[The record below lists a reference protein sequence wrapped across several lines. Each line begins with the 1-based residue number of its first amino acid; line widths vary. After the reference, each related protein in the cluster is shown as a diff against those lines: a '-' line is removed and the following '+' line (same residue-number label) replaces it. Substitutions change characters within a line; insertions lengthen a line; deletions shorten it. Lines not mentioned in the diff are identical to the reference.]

1 MNDAKVTRLETRH
14 VTPAGAATRA
24 HPGRGAHVP
33 EPSVKPATPPPLPR
47 TPPATAA
54 RQQSPGQPHKPGDN
68 ALQAAAAVALLK
80 LQSDMREARTPAE
93 LAYFVVNE
101 PRQILRAQQ
110 IVFLERGSS
119 KAFAVRA
126 VSSVTHVDRSS
137 PLVLWFEGL
146 VKGLA
151 RRKTIGEAHEVEL
164 SSDKV
169 GNGYP
174 LRHML
179 WVPWLDRTGEAF
191 AGMLLARTTPWP
203 PADIALVRHVAGA
216 FSHAWSAL
224 SSKPWR
230 AAGMGLASRR
240 TWALAVATAAA
251 VMAVPVSMTALA
263 PVEVV
268 PRDPIIVTSGVEGVV
283 RNVLVEPNASVQKGQ
298 VVVSLADT
306 VLKNRL
312 EIAEREVGV
321 AETKYKKAA
330 QLAFVDVR
338 GRHELAEAQAEL
350 ALKMSERDYARDLLE
365 RAEIKA
371 ERDGMAFFGD
381 RKDLIGRPVAVGE
394 KLMEIASPADVAFQ
408 VDLGVADAIVLH
420 ERARVRVYLDSD
432 PLNPIE
438 ARLVRAGYQA
448 RVRENQQLAFRL
460 VAEADPTH
468 AAAARLGVRGTAQ
481 VYSDSVPLGFYLFRR
496 PIAAA
501 RQWLGL

>member
-1 MNDAKVTRLETRH
+1 MNDGGATRLK
-14 VTPAGAATRA
+14 TPHIAQARAAMRG
-24 HPGRGAHVP
+24 HPGHGTTPSRP
-33 EPSVKPATPPPLPR
+33 EAAPRRASPPPLPQ
-47 TPPATAA
+47 TPPP
-54 RQQSPGQPHKPGDN
+54 RNPSQPHKPGDN
-68 ALQAAAAVALLK
+68 PLQAAAAVALLK

-93 LAYFVVNE
+93 LAYFVANE

-110 IVFLERGSS
+110 IVLLERGGS

-146 VKGLA
+146 LKGLV
-151 RRKTIGEAHEVEL
+151 RQKGIGEAREIQL
-164 SSDKV
+164 PADKV
-169 GNGYP
+169 ADGYP
-174 LRHML
+174 LRHIL
-179 WVPWLDRTGEAF
+179 WVPWLDRSGEVH
-191 AGMLLARTTPWP
+191 AGMLLARTIPWP
-203 PADIALVRHVAGA
+203 AADIALARHVAAA

-224 SSKPWR
+224 SSKSWR
-230 AAGMGLASRR
+230 AAHMGLASRR
-240 TWALAVATAAA
+240 TWVLAAA
-251 VMAVPVSMTALA
+251 TVAALMTVPVSMTALA

-283 RNVLVEPNASVQKGQ
+283 KHVLVEPNESVKKDQ
-298 VVVSLADT
+298 VLVSLADT
-306 VLKNRL
+306 ILKNRL

-338 GRHELAEAQAEL
+338 GRHELAVAQAEL
-350 ALKMSERDYARDLLE
+350 GLKMSERDYARDLLD

-394 KLMEIASPADVAFQ
+394 KLMEIASPADVEFHI
-408 VDLGVADAIVLH
+408 DLGVADAIVLH
-420 ERARVRVYLDSD
+420 ENARVKVYLDSD

-438 ARLVRAGYQA
+438 ARLVRAAYQA

-460 VAEADPTH
+460 VAEADPART
-468 AAAARLGVRGTAQ
+468 ATTRLGVRGTAQ